1 MSYACDDDIVG
12 VCEKQIL
19 DLENENDS
27 LREEIRQLKEELR
40 ITREGRQFFYKD
52 AKAEHMR
59 AERLKAEVNRLHAQ
73 RATHTNPED
82 TCRDDFGG
90 GYPDESY
97 SDEDAFRSWDPD
109 YGKPGHRVYDCQG
122 NPIG

>member
-1 MSYACDDDIVG
+1 MGIF
-12 VCEKQIL
+12 
-19 DLENENDS
+19 NDGWEDEVYR
-27 LREEIRQLKEELR
+27 LKAEIAQLKEQLR
-40 ITREGRQFFYKD
+40 ITKEGRQFFYKD

-59 AERLKAEVNRLHAQ
+59 AERLQAELNHLRAQ
-73 RATHTNPED
+73 VATHTNPED
-82 TCRDDFGG
+82 TYRDDFGG

-97 SDEDAFRSWDPD
+97 SDEDAFRAWDPD

>member
-12 VCEKQIL
+12 VCEKQTL

-59 AERLKAEVNRLHAQ
+59 AERLKAELNRLRAQ
-73 RATHTNPED
+73 LSTHTNPED
-82 TCRDDFGG
+82 TYRDDFGG
-90 GYPDESY
+90 MPMDEA
-97 SDEDAFRSWDPD
+97 DIICETFR
-109 YGKPGHRVYDCQG
+109 RA
-122 NPIG
+122 